1 MEPAMKTNSRSN
13 KDHFTPLKAMKTE
26 AVCLGILWTLGA
38 VSIVA
43 LLVFFGINEAR
54 EVFQPIV
61 NALQGQ
67 PTIK

>member
-1 MEPAMKTNSRSN
+1 MKPNTSQHKNT
-13 KDHFTPLKAMKTE
+13 FTPLDAMSTE

-43 LLVFFGINEAR
+43 LLVFFGSHEAR
-54 EVFQPIV
+54 EVFQPV
-61 NALQGQ
+61 VEALQVQ